1 MFQPS
6 LLHHRS
12 CSGKD
17 CALLLDDTFGIFCWN
32 TNKNNQNPGFPLYLQ
47 TIARQKKVDFLLFQ
61 EARFEDMGSCSFENF
76 AFDAAA
82 NLEVKGSFYGVLTA
96 SKIESKS
103 AKAYLSD
110 EKEGMIGTHK
120 SLLLSQY
127 LFGDGTPL
135 LILNI
140 HAINFRESQSYKR
153 ELKKFMERIRDFEG
167 PMIIAGDFNSWN
179 PTRTLELN
187 EFRDAL
193 NLASV
198 PFREK
203 KKIKSFLGNHLDF
216 IFYRGLKLL
225 DSAVFDDHGLS
236 DHNPLYA
243 CFKKISK

>member
-12 CSGKD
+12 CAGKD
-17 CALLLDDTFGIFCWN
+17 CGLLLEDTFGIFCWN
-32 TNKNNQNPGFPLYLQ
+32 INKNNPDPGFPLYLQ
-47 TIARQKKVDFLLFQ
+47 NIARRKKVDFLLFQ
-61 EARFEDMGSCSFENF
+61 EARFKNRGSCSFGNF
-76 AFDAAA
+76 TFDAAA
-82 NLEVKGSFYGVLTA
+82 NLELKGTFYGVLTA

-140 HAINFRESQSYKR
+140 HAINFRESQSYRR

-167 PMIIAGDFNSWN
+167 PMIVAGDFNSWN
-179 PTRTLELN
+179 PARTLELR
-187 EFRDAL
+187 EFREAL
-193 NLASV
+193 GLASV
-198 PFREK
+198 SFSEE

-216 IFYRGLKLL
+216 IFYRGLRLL
-225 DSAVFDDHGLS
+225 DSAVFDNHTLS

-243 CFKKISK
+243 LFQKNSK